1 MAQEEGCSVN
11 YHDLL
16 ARLGEGSAHPGGF
29 MATMQLVERYPLP
42 QGSRVLEIGC
52 GTGRTSCHLARCGY
66 QVTAVDSNES
76 MLKRAERRI
85 AREEAKVKLVRGDA
99 EQLPFPDGIF
109 DLVFVESVSIFTDAR
124 SALAEYR
131 RVLKPGGTLLDREL
145 TVSKESTALMKGA
158 MRQLYG
164 MRTMADEQGWL
175 EMMRLAGF
183 THYSSE
189 DVRPEI
195 MVTLDDVDPNREVDP
210 TLFFDEAA
218 FYLGQMNAR
227 ILERYRTKLG
237 SAVFVA
243 RA

>member
-1 MAQEEGCSVN
+1 MN

-76 MLKRAERRI
+76 MLARAGRRI
-85 AREEAKVKLVRGDA
+85 AREEAVVELIKGDA
-99 EQLPFPDGIF
+99 EQLPFADGRF
-109 DLVFVESVSIFTDAR
+109 DLVFVESVTVFTDALA
-124 SALAEYR
+124 ALTEYR
-131 RVLKPGGTLLDREL
+131 RVLKPGGLLLDREL
-145 TVSKESTALMKGA
+145 TVSELSTSLMKGA
-158 MRQLYG
+158 LQQLYG
-164 MRTMADEQGWL
+164 MRTLADEQRWL
-175 EMMRLAGF
+175 SMLRQAGF
-183 THYSSE
+183 SQFESE
-189 DVRPEI
+189 DVRREI

-210 TLFFDEAA
+210 TLFFDETA

-227 ILERYRTKLG
+227 ILERYGTKLG

-243 RA
+243 VA